1 MSMKKEEEKEE
12 VEEKICYTSHKIRWP
27 SIFFEKLMQNNSR

>member
-12 VEEKICYTSHKIRWP
+12 VERRKYATLVIKLDGLL
-27 SIFFEKLMQNNSR
+27 FFF